1 MLRHLKILSGVLLA
15 ASVVEQASAFT
26 MWGQTETW
34 QTAALCYG
42 TRYWYNPGIVV
53 GQQPIAP
60 GGMSYTE
67 QGGPKNYK
75 EGSRLNVPIITYAY
89 DFNFVNYFGPE
100 GIKAIDA
107 AFAVLNKLPA
117 VSKATANLTEFIQQG
132 NQQVNYTARALEMLD
147 LKSTVLQ
154 LMIEHMGLLGET
166 HVFDLYAQIGSCGS
180 YEYQVLNRNYD
191 PITWNP
197 SAYVNGTLYDFQILD
212 GCEDGAAFADAME
225 VAFQE
230 PQGLSVGTSA
240 VATAETL
247 QIGGYYL
254 GITRDD
260 FGGLRFLYNQNN
272 YNNETMPSNS
282 WVSTNG
288 SFSQFSPA
296 VGTNTLVSGWSG
308 DVGGVEK
315 ITFVKVAYDSYVG
328 TAFPTNT
335 VQYTL
340 NILTNFH
347 QQKIAVWR
355 TNAAPDIIFT
365 AGDLLGTPGG
375 GVDQPFTRTNTLLAS
390 PATAVSG
397 NSVLP
402 EVIMPGMV
410 ITLNNI
416 GPIYVGQNRNFMQ
429 GSTVSLYPFFQ
440 FGSFDGTT
448 NAPVAF
454 PNGTSLAGLIDLE
467 LNPPASLLQS
477 PWNPVVSTNTV
488 TGSGTGAGTAGGGG
502 TGGGGAGAAVVGHR
516 PTEGSPP

>member
-15 ASVVEQASAFT
+15 ASAVEQASAFT
-26 MWGQTETW
+26 IWGPTESW

-42 TRYWYNPGIVV
+42 TRYWYSPGITV
-53 GQQPIAP
+53 GQEPATP
-60 GGMSYTE
+60 GGMTYTE
-67 QGGPKNYK
+67 QGGSKNYK
-75 EGSRLNVPIITYAY
+75 EGARLNVPIITYAY
-89 DFNFVNYFGPE
+89 DFNFLNYFGTD
-100 GIKAIDA
+100 GVKAVDA

-117 VSKATANLTEFIQQG
+117 ASSASADLTEFIQQG
-132 NQQVNYTARALEMLD
+132 NQQMNYTARALEMLD

-166 HVFDLYAQIGSCGS
+166 HVYDLVGPTIGTCGS
-180 YEYQVLNRNYD
+180 RQYQVAVRNFD

-197 SAYVNGTLYDFQILD
+197 STYVNGTLYDFQIED
-212 GCEDGAAFADAME
+212 GCADGADFSDAME
-225 VAFQE
+225 EAFQE
-230 PQGLSVGTSA
+230 PGGLSLGTSA
-240 VATAETL
+240 VATAEML
-247 QIGGYYL
+247 QIGGFYL

-288 SFSQFSPA
+288 SFSQFSA
-296 VGTNTLVSGWSG
+296 ASGTNTLVSGWSG

-328 TAFPTNT
+328 TSFPTNV
-335 VQYTL
+335 VQYNL

-355 TNAAPDIIFT
+355 TNTAPDIIFT
-365 AGDLLGTPGG
+365 AAYLLGTPGG
-375 GVDQPFTRTNTLLAS
+375 GVDQPFTRTNTFLAS
-390 PATAVSG
+390 PATPVNAAST
-397 NSVLP
+397 LP

-410 ITLNNI
+410 ITLNNV
-416 GPIYVGQNRNFMQ
+416 GPIYVGQNQNFLQ
-429 GSTVSLYPFFQ
+429 GSTVGLVPFFQ

-448 NAPVAF
+448 NPPIAF
-454 PNGTSLAGLIDLE
+454 PAGTSLAELIELE
-467 LNPPASLLQS
+467 LNPPPSLLQS

-488 TGSGTGAGTAGGGG
+488 TGGG
-502 TGGGGAGAAVVGHR
+502 TGGGTTAAGGGTTAAIVRERSDGGRVR
-516 PTEGSPP
+516 